1 MSTVMGWLTQLFQRI
16 LIRIWS
22 WLQPTPV
29 APGGPR
35 DSQQPTDNL
44 MRTMNLVMPL
54 KNKTAI
60 GRAQAAMVVGSA
72 LDEIYSGL
80 DNVGTVH
87 NAVAD
92 YLPHEPRYMRRVQ
105 VMATKDYARLAA

>member
-1 MSTVMGWLTQLFQRI
+1 MTSPIRWLWHSLEKI
-16 LIRIWS
+16 LIAIWAR
-22 WLQPTPV
+22 LQVTKV
-29 APGGPR
+29 AAGGPR
-35 DSQQPTDNL
+35 DSRQPTDNV

-60 GRAQAAMVVGSA
+60 GRAEAALVIGSS

-87 NAVAD
+87 
-92 YLPHEPRYMRRVQ
+92 
-105 VMATKDYARLAA
+105 MARFTIVDNNLLMFSF

>member
-1 MSTVMGWLTQLFQRI
+1 MIDWFKQFFMRI

-22 WLQPTPV
+22 WLQPTAV

-35 DSQQPTDNL
+35 DSRQATDNV

-60 GRAQAAMVVGSA
+60 GRAQAAMVVGSC

-87 NAVAD
+87 
-92 YLPHEPRYMRRVQ
+92 
-105 VMATKDYARLAA
+105 